1 MTTGTASKPR
11 IILADEALMLCE
23 TLAHALLPEFEV
35 ISKVGDG
42 RSLFAA
48 ARLAP
53 DVVVVDSNLPD
64 VQGVEAVRGVL
75 GVSPTTK
82 VIILTMANDEVAA
95 NAMLAAGA
103 SGYLLK
109 TAAVEELASAIREV
123 LRGRTYVTPQV
134 ATKLTSKPEVA
145 QLTDRERQ
153 VLALIIDGK
162 RMRELAQI
170 LNVKPRTIAF
180 HKYRIMKKLNVH
192 SSAELI
198 RTAILGSLTR

>member
-1 MTTGTASKPR
+1 MNTETASKPR

-23 TLAHALLPEFEV
+23 TLAHALQPEFEV

-75 GVSPTTK
+75 GVSPSTK
-82 VIILTMANDEVAA
+82 VIILTMSSDEIAA
-95 NAMLAAGA
+95 NAMLSAGA

-109 TAAVEELASAIREV
+109 TSAVEELASAIREV

-134 ATKLTSKPEVA
+134 ATKMTSKPEVA

>member
-1 MTTGTASKPR
+1 MNTETASKPR

-23 TLAHALLPEFEV
+23 TLAHALQPEFEV

-75 GVSPTTK
+75 GVSPSTK
-82 VIILTMANDEVAA
+82 VIILTMSSDEIAA
-95 NAMLAAGA
+95 NAMLSAGA

-134 ATKLTSKPEVA
+134 ATKMTSKPEVA